1 MKNASIW
8 LIPPLL
14 LALCGGC
21 QESSSSGAASRAGG
35 KSAGDLATSVAEDP
49 GAKIVYRK
57 DGVAEVSFDSL
68 KFDYR
73 LDGSY
78 SEGDL
83 RDEIKALSGKRIEI
97 RGYILPGSVYQDKG
111 FDQFVLIRDNQQ
123 CCFGPG
129 AKLYHNM
136 QIKMLEGQTADYTT
150 RPVTVEGTFKL
161 SPYIAP
167 DGKCY
172 SVFYCAAERVR
183 Q

>member
-1 MKNASIW
+1 MVKQDAGIW
-8 LIPPLL
+8 L
-14 LALCGGC
+14 LAMAILCCGSGC
-21 QESSSSGAASRAGG
+21 QEKATSGAAAG
-35 KSAGDLATSVAEDP
+35 AGSGVATSVEEDSA
-49 GAKIVYRK
+49 AKIVYRK

-73 LDGSY
+73 PDGSY
-78 SEGDL
+78 SADDMP
-83 RDEIKALSGKRIEI
+83 DEVKALGGKSIVI
-97 RGYILPGSVYQDKG
+97 RGYILPGSVWQDKG

-129 AKLYHNM
+129 AKLFHNM
-136 QIKMLEGQTADYTT
+136 QIKMVDGRTANFTT
-150 RPVTVEGTFKL
+150 RPVTIKGTFKL

-172 SVFYCAAERVR
+172 SVFYCTAQSVT